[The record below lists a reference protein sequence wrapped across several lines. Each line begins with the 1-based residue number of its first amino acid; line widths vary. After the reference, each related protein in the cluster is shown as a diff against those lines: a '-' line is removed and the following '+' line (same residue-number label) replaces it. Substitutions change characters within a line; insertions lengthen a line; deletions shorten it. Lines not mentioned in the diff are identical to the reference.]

1 MLYVA
6 AVNTKMLDR
15 LIILHNKNISHVHV
29 HSLHV
34 INRKIL
40 VVELKKEGKLF

>member
-15 LIILHNKNISHVHV
+15 LIILHNKNISHVH
-29 HSLHV
+29 SLHV

-40 VVELKKEGKLF
+40 VVEFKKEGKLF